1 MYCFYFIVEVIND
14 GSGSITGL
22 CFQQALEEISLEDRN
37 LQLETLKGDL
47 HTVMEAISQSS
58 AKQKGT
64 DLLVK

>member
-1 MYCFYFIVEVIND
+1 M
-14 GSGSITGL
+14 L

-58 AKQKGT
+58 AKQKGK
-64 DLLVK
+64 DPSK